1 MKYDQIATI
10 FFQTVQS
17 ISFLGTLMVL
27 MVCDIAVG
35 TLAAWINKKISSTTS
50 FRGMGKKV
58 IMLIAVGAGAAIG
71 RESNMPLAQIIAG
84 YYCLTEMWSII
95 ENMAKAGIPFPEK
108 VTAVLEKLNPDAKPL
123 NGVPS
128 LSDTPSVSD
137 PLEE

>member
-1 MKYDQIATI
+1 MEYDQIATN
-10 FFQTVQS
+10 FFLAVQS

-27 MVCDIAVG
+27 MVCDVAVG
-35 TLAAWINKKISSTTS
+35 TIAAWMTKRISSSTS

-84 YYCLTEMWSII
+84 YYCVTEMWSII
-95 ENMAKAGIPFPEK
+95 ENMAKAGIPFPEQ
-108 VTAVLEKLNPDAKPL
+108 VTAALEKLNPGIKPAIP
-123 NGVPS
+123 VKEQ
-128 LSDTPSVSD
+128 D